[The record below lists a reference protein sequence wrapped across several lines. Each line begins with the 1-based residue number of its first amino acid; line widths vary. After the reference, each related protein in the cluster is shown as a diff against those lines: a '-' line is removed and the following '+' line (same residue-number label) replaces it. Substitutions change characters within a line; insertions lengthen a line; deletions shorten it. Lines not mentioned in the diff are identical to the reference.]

1 MYHKFNGIIAMKKHV
16 EGDHPTLMKRLAKD
30 PNYIVVAKAATNQ
43 NTNKKGHM
51 SFHLKFLGLTSNKFK
66 KDEPNTC
73 GFLG

>member
-16 EGDHPTLMKRLAKD
+16 DCDHPTLMKRLAKH
-30 PNYIVVAKAATNQ
+30 PNYIVVAKAPTNR

-51 SFHLKFLGLTSNKFK
+51 SFHLKFLGLISNKFK
-66 KDEPNTC
+66 KDEPTR